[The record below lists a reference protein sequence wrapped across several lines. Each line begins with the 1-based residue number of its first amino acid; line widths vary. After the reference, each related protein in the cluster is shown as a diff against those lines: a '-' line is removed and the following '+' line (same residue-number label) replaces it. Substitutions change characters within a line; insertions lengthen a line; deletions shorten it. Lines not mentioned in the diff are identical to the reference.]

1 MPIMF
6 TTPDGWGRRSDPP
19 STLTA
24 WGECSDCG
32 RGSCEDPRYAVILW
46 AADCDGQPPW
56 ICEYCFEGRHDRM
69 PDMDAPGDCG
79 FDIEMVA
86 PRFDTMET
94 ANANFTVQATAQA
107 IARATAQIAV
117 QEETNMPT
125 PASNLRAD
133 RVVESYDFENDYLP
147 PQPHLMLPA
156 LSDRDARLVS
166 VEQEIGKGR
175 EYIASAFFS
184 GGFSLHDYASGY
196 HSGDD
201 GGFCRVEDDASV
213 NAEIIYGKLRLS
225 DPAVAQRFEDAL
237 CVVRD
242 AITEGEVKLDMRCG
256 LHVHV
261 DAKGLGMREITNLYN
276 LWNHVE
282 DTVYRLGSANW
293 RCHRTAVANTNYA
306 PPTMKGLEG
315 HAAIGE
321 FFNGSRG
328 ALNLSNY
335 LASRSRCHCGAFAY
349 AAWEDCTCD
358 LPKATVEFRVFN
370 ATANIRKVHAY
381 TALSLG
387 MVEAAR
393 RLTITPD
400 DFPVHAFD
408 RRHAETLRDTD
419 ATKKA
424 LEVIFGGMI
433 PLTDSER
440 EDLSYCARNSSVA
453 EVFATM

>member
-19 STLTA
+19 STLA
-24 WGECSDCG
+24 IYGECDHCNM
-32 RGSCEDPRYAVILW
+32 GSTEVPTHTILLW
-46 AADCDGQPPW
+46 SADQDGAAPW
-56 ICEYCFEGRHDRM
+56 VCQSCFYHIHDFE
-69 PDMDAPGDCG
+69 PSVDEAGDCG
-79 FDIEMVA
+79 YDPEVRDYPLYQSFEA
-86 PRFDTMET
+86 AAEAFSPPPTEG
-94 ANANFTVQATAQA
+94 
-107 IARATAQIAV
+107 
-117 QEETNMPT
+117 TNMP
-125 PASNLRAD
+125 ASSLRAD
-133 RVVESYDFENDYLP
+133 RVVESYDFENDYRP
-147 PQPHLMLPA
+147 SQPRLMLPA
-156 LSDRDARLVS
+156 LSDRDPRLVS

-184 GGFSLHDYASGY
+184 GGFSLNDYASSY

-213 NAEIIYGKLRLS
+213 NAEIIYGRLRLS

-242 AITEGEVKLDMRCG
+242 AITDGEVKLDMRCG

-293 RCHRTAVANTNYA
+293 RCHRTAVASTDYA

-315 HAAIGE
+315 HAAIGSH
-321 FFNGSRG
+321 FTDRRG

-335 LASRSRCHCGAFAY
+335 LASRSRCHCGAFAF

-370 ATANIRKVHAY
+370 ATANLRKIHAY
-381 TALSLG
+381 TALSVG

-400 DFPVHAFD
+400 DFPAHGFSRGD
-408 RRHAETLRDTD
+408 AENLTNVD
-419 ATKKA
+419 ASKRA
-424 LEVIFGGMI
+424 LEVLFGGMI

-440 EDLSYCARNSSVA
+440 EDLAYCARNSSLA

>member
-1 MPIMF
+1 M
-6 TTPDGWGRRSDPP
+6 
-19 STLTA
+19 
-24 WGECSDCG
+24 
-32 RGSCEDPRYAVILW
+32 
-46 AADCDGQPPW
+46 
-56 ICEYCFEGRHDRM
+56 
-69 PDMDAPGDCG
+69 
-79 FDIEMVA
+79 
-86 PRFDTMET
+86 
-94 ANANFTVQATAQA
+94 
-107 IARATAQIAV
+107 
-117 QEETNMPT
+117 
-125 PASNLRAD
+125 PASSLRAD

-147 PQPHLMLPA
+147 SQPRLMLPA
-156 LSDRDARLVS
+156 LPDRDPRLVS

-184 GGFSLHDYASGY
+184 GGFSLNDRARGY

-213 NAEIIYGKLRLS
+213 NAEIIYGKLRLN
-225 DPAVAQRFEDAL
+225 DPTVAQKFEDAL

-282 DTVYRLGSANW
+282 DTVYRIGSANW
-293 RCHRTAVANTNYA
+293 RCHRTAVASTDYA

-315 HAAIGE
+315 HTAIGSHFANE
-321 FFNGSRG
+321 RG

-335 LASRSRCHCGAFAY
+335 LSSRSRCHCGAFAF

-370 ATANIRKVHAY
+370 ATANLRKIHAY
-381 TALSLG
+381 TALSVG

-393 RLTITPD
+393 RLRITPD
-400 DFPVHAFD
+400 DFPAHGFN
-408 RRHAETLRDTD
+408 RRDAEEISNPE
-419 ATKKA
+419 ATKRA
-424 LEVIFGGMI
+424 LEVLFGGMI

-440 EDLSYCARNSSVA
+440 EDLTYCARNSSVA